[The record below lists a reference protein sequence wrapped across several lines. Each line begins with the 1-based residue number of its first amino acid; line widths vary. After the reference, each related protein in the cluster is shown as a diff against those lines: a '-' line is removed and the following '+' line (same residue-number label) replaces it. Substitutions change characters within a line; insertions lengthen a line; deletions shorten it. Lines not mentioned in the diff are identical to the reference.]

1 MAAGDLTAGG
11 GGSILVVT
19 SSVREAGQA
28 ARQLF
33 DAVAER
39 TLRYVPRPA
48 LDAAVAGARQRTLG
62 DAWAWSRRAVS
73 VDISPLVAVT
83 LAAWGHATRAHT
95 YQREPSIYI

>member
-1 MAAGDLTAGG
+1 
-11 GGSILVVT
+11 
-19 SSVREAGQA
+19 
-28 ARQLF
+28 
-33 DAVAER
+33 VAER

-83 LAAWGHATRAHT
+83 LAAWGHAPRAHS